1 MEIFG
6 IGPFELALIALIAFI
21 VLGPERIP
29 GVMRQLGRWARQLRQ
44 MSQQVTQDY
53 GQDIRQVT
61 GEISAVQAELR
72 SIQRDLTQV
81 THGLVTGPEAVSL
94 PTPAA
99 GAATTAPD
107 TIADRAERAEIQG
120 P

>member
-6 IGPFELALIALIAFI
+6 IGPFEIALIALIAFI

-29 GVMRQLGRWARQLRQ
+29 GVMRQLGRGVRQLRQ
-44 MSQQVTQDY
+44 MSQQITQDY
-53 GQDIRQVT
+53 GQDLRQVT

-72 SIQRDLTQV
+72 NIQRDLTEA
-81 THGLVTGPEAVSL
+81 TRDLVTERRERYRRQRPHL
-94 PTPAA
+94 TQPT
-99 GAATTAPD
+99 TDPD
-107 TIADRAERAEIQG
+107 TIDDRAETPG